1 MKRIFALILSMLSI
15 AAISGTDPKLAYS
28 MVQKNEAVIIDVRE
42 EDELKAGMIK
52 DAKWFPLSK
61 VMNDKNWKEDFGRL
75 TKGKKI
81 FLHCRSGARSEKV
94 MNILKKNGIHS
105 ENIGGYEKLKIE
117 LPVITTREVGVR

>member
-1 MKRIFALILSMLSI
+1 MKRMIALLLSLFTLNTFA
-15 AAISGTDPKLAYS
+15 ATDPKTAYS

-61 VMNDKNWKEDFGRL
+61 VMKDKNWKEDFVKL
-75 TKGKKI
+75 ADGKKI

-94 MNILKKNGIHS
+94 LNILKQNGIQS
-105 ENIGGYEKLKIE
+105 ENLGGYETLKHE
-117 LPVITTREVGVR
+117 LPTREIR